1 MGHCGMAEWH
11 SERSRNGSIDE
22 VPLPATAGRLWLCGK
37 HFIGADP
44 DAALRRVGADVVVC
58 LNEAEEL
65 QRRYPTYVQWLRG
78 SAGSRAIWFPIPD
91 MHVPSADAFAPFLDA
106 LLVRLAA
113 GDGVI
118 VTCGA
123 GMGRAGTMAVALL
136 LALGVP
142 LDDALETLDSAR
154 PGAGPQTTLQV
165 AFLSGLVEIRS

>member
-1 MGHCGMAEWH
+1 MAEWH

-37 HFIGADP
+37 HFIGPDP
-44 DAALRRVGADVVVC
+44 DAALRRVDAAVVVC

-65 QRRYPTYVQWLRG
+65 QRRYPSYVRWLQG
-78 SAGSRAIWFPIPD
+78 NAASRAIWFPIPD
-91 MHVPSADAFAPFLDA
+91 MHVPSANAFGPFLDA
-106 LLVRLAA
+106 LLARLAA

-123 GMGRAGTMAVALL
+123 GMGRAGTVAVALL
-136 LALGVP
+136 LALEVP

-154 PGAGPQTTLQV
+154 PGAGPQTALQME
-165 AFLSGLVEIRS
+165 FLSELVEITS